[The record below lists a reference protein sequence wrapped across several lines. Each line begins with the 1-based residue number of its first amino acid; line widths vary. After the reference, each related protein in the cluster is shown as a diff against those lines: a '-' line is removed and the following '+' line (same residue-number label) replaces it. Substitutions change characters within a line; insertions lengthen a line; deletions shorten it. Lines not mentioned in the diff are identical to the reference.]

1 MPNTYLKTFQKLSV
15 FLGGLFL
22 IFQIFKLLKN
32 IASSTQA
39 QRIREVIDQSRYKKL
54 LPYIIAQAKA
64 ETGNFTS
71 TLYNGFHN
79 LFGMKNAVIRPQLGV
94 SIPSSEFRRFS
105 SDDESIRDFVLY
117 LDFVGFPSDVA
128 NLNEYV
134 RELKNRSYFEEP
146 FTYYLGLMGKYYG

>member
-1 MPNTYLKTFQKLSV
+1 
-15 FLGGLFL
+15 
-22 IFQIFKLLKN
+22 
-32 IASSTQA
+32 
-39 QRIREVIDQSRYKKL
+39 
-54 LPYIIAQAKA
+54 
-64 ETGNFTS
+64 
-71 TLYNGFHN
+71 
-79 LFGMKNAVIRPQLGV
+79 MKNAVIRPQLGV